1 MSHAFS
7 FQGNEIVGVMA
18 FLGTCFAL
26 LVAAV
31 TMMYVLVTRKIQFS
45 RVLLLLTVAGVGLYV
60 ATLFGFSLTGR
71 DLILGLHGGRL
82 P

>member
-1 MSHAFS
+1 MNQFFDFS
-7 FQGNEIVGVMA
+7 GNTVVGVMA

-31 TMMYVLVTRKIQFS
+31 TMVYVLLVRKIQFS
-45 RVLLLLTVAGVGLYV
+45 RVLLLLTVAGVGLYL

-71 DLILGLHGGRL
+71 DLILGLHGSRL

>member
-1 MSHAFS
+1 MNQAFI
-7 FQGNEIVGVMA
+7 FQGNAIVGVMA

-31 TMMYVLVTRKIQFS
+31 TMLYVLAAPKIQYTK
-45 RVLLLLTVAGVGLYV
+45 VLVLFAVAGVGLYL

-71 DLILGLHGGRL
+71 DLILSLHGSRL
-82 P
+82 L